1 MFNKLNGR
9 LSEVEER
16 LLKENQELRQ
26 IQQQQAQLMMDS
38 IQKQSEA

>member
-26 IQQQQAQLMMDS
+26 IQQQQAQLMMES

>member
-9 LSEVEER
+9 LGEVEER

-38 IQKQSEA
+38 I